1 MLRPQILVVDDEQIV
16 AKSLQV
22 QLERLGYSVP
32 VIASSGEEAIQK
44 AGELQPDLVL
54 MDIVL
59 RGAMDGIEAARQIRA
74 LRNVPVIFAT
84 AYADEETFQRAKATR
99 PSGYLCKP
107 FGKEELQR
115 AIELALS
122 GHIMLEVKIA
132 R

>member
-1 MLRPQILVVDDEQIV
+1 MSSAQILVVDDEQIV

-44 AGELQPDLVL
+44 ATDGQPDLIL
-54 MDIVL
+54 MDIIL
-59 RGAMDGIEAARQIRA
+59 RGAMDGIEAAKQIRA
-74 LRNVPVIFAT
+74 TRNVPVIFAT
-84 AYADEETFQRAKATR
+84 AYADDETFQRAITAR

-115 AIELALS
+115 AIEIALS
-122 GHIMLEVKIA
+122 GHIMADVKVA

>member
-1 MLRPQILVVDDEQIV
+1 MSSVQILVVDDEQIV
-16 AKSLQV
+16 AKSLQI

-44 AGELQPDLVL
+44 AVECQPDLVL

-84 AYADEETFQRAKATR
+84 AYADDDTFQRARTAG
-99 PSGYLCKP
+99 PAGYLCKP

-115 AIELALS
+115 AIEIALS
-122 GHIMLEVKIA
+122 GHIVAEVKAA